1 MPSSAQDGSG
11 SVGGVEAQEGSPLV
25 DAAPQAFRRARG
37 EWSPV
42 GECAQAGASSL
53 FEMPWGRVAGA
64 GAGVGSGA
72 SAASSGASESDS
84 GTVAG
89 DSGDAGASPFLRHV
103 SISLREPGGGGGHM
117 SLAAGDA
124 GAAFAAPDACAASN
138 KLAPSRAARAWS
150 ATSVATNVDH
160 LSGNE
165 ATNALAS
172 CAKRRDALST
182 TLSMALRLAV
192 SLSTSRC
199 DFEKARAAVDFS
211 LDDANDSRVFSK
223 MPSAAANLSR
233 RVCTVAAASLSE
245 PT

>member
-1 MPSSAQDGSG
+1 M
-11 SVGGVEAQEGSPLV
+11 GGVEAQEGSPPV
-25 DAAPQAFRRARG
+25 DAAPQAFLLALG

-53 FEMPWGRVAGA
+53 LEMPCGRVGVGAGA
-64 GAGVGSGA
+64 GAGDGSGA

-124 GAAFAAPDACAASN
+124 GAALAAPDACAASN

-165 ATNALAS
+165 ATNADAS

-192 SLSTSRC
+192 SESTSR
-199 DFEKARAAVDFS
+199 
-211 LDDANDSRVFSK
+211 
-223 MPSAAANLSR
+223 
-233 RVCTVAAASLSE
+233 
-245 PT
+245 

>member
-1 MPSSAQDGSG
+1 MNDHYTLGGRIPSSAQDGSG

-53 FEMPWGRVAGA
+53 LEMPWGRVAGA

-103 SISLREPGGGGGHM
+103 SISLRDPGGGGGHM
-117 SLAAGDA
+117 SLAAGEA
-124 GAAFAAPDACAASN
+124 G
-138 KLAPSRAARAWS
+138 
-150 ATSVATNVDH
+150 
-160 LSGNE
+160 
-165 ATNALAS
+165 
-172 CAKRRDALST
+172 
-182 TLSMALRLAV
+182 
-192 SLSTSRC
+192 
-199 DFEKARAAVDFS
+199 
-211 LDDANDSRVFSK
+211 
-223 MPSAAANLSR
+223 
-233 RVCTVAAASLSE
+233 
-245 PT
+245 

>member
-25 DAAPQAFRRARG
+25 DAAPPQAFLRARG
-37 EWSPV
+37 LWSPV

-103 SISLREPGGGGGHM
+103 SISLRDPGGGGGHM

-124 GAAFAAPDACAASN
+124 GAAFAAPDACAASS

-150 ATSVATNVDH
+150 ATSAATSVDLCTNQPVSRRRSWRGHWWRPLVGKGRHEGRRVVREAPRRVVHDTFDGVA
-160 LSGNE
+160 S
-165 ATNALAS
+165 S
-172 CAKRRDALST
+172 CIAIDV
-182 TLSMALRLAV
+182 ALRLGEGP
-192 SLSTSRC
+192 RG
-199 DFEKARAAVDFS
+199 
-211 LDDANDSRVFSK
+211 
-223 MPSAAANLSR
+223 R
-233 RVCTVAAASLSE
+233 RLLFR
-245 PT
+245 

>member
-103 SISLREPGGGGGHM
+103 SMSLREPGGGGGHM
-117 SLAAGDA
+117 SLAAGEV

-138 KLAPSRAARAWS
+138 SDAPSRAARAWS
-150 ATSVATNVDH
+150 ATSVATSVD
-160 LSGNE
+160 LC
-165 ATNALAS
+165 TNQP
-172 CAKRRDALST
+172 
-182 TLSMALRLAV
+182 V
-192 SLSTSRC
+192 
-199 DFEKARAAVDFS
+199 
-211 LDDANDSRVFSK
+211 SRVPPNPFSARRGRADRIEWGETPTAT
-223 MPSAAANLSR
+223 PSSRYHEDGVDTGIKPFIGKGRHEGR
-233 RVCTVAAASLSE
+233 RVVREAS
-245 PT
+245 

>member
-11 SVGGVEAQEGSPLV
+11 SVGGVDAQEGSPLV
-25 DAAPQAFRRARG
+25 DQAFLRARG

-53 FEMPWGRVAGA
+53 LEMPWGRVGVGA

-124 GAAFAAPDACAASN
+124 GAAFAAPDACAAS
-138 KLAPSRAARAWS
+138 KSDAPSRAARAWS

-160 LSGNE
+160 LSGKD
-165 ATNALAS
+165 ATNADAS

-211 LDDANDSRVFSK
+211 FEDAKDSLEASR
-223 MPSAAANLSR
+223 MPSAAASR
-233 RVCTVAAASLSE
+233 SRNVWTVAAASLSE

>member
-1 MPSSAQDGSG
+1 M
-11 SVGGVEAQEGSPLV
+11 GGVDAQEGSPLV

-53 FEMPWGRVAGA
+53 LEMPCGRVAGA

-103 SISLREPGGGGGHM
+103 SMSLRDPGGGGGHM

-150 ATSVATNVDH
+150 ATSAATSVD
-160 LSGNE
+160 LC
-165 ATNALAS
+165 TNQP
-172 CAKRRDALST
+172 
-182 TLSMALRLAV
+182 M
-192 SLSTSRC
+192 
-199 DFEKARAAVDFS
+199 
-211 LDDANDSRVFSK
+211 
-223 MPSAAANLSR
+223 
-233 RVCTVAAASLSE
+233 
-245 PT
+245 

>member
-1 MPSSAQDGSG
+1 M
-11 SVGGVEAQEGSPLV
+11 GGVEAHDGNPFE
-25 DAAPQAFRRARG
+25 AAPHAFLRARG
-37 EWSPV
+37 LWSPV

-53 FEMPWGRVAGA
+53 LEMPWGRVAGA

-103 SISLREPGGGGGHM
+103 SMSLREPGGGGGHM

-124 GAAFAAPDACAASN
+124 GAAFAAPDAWAASS

-150 ATSVATNVDH
+150 ATSAATSVDLRTNQPVSRRRSMAWTLASNH
-160 LSGNE
+160 LSGND
-165 ATNALAS
+165 ATNADAS

-192 SLSTSRC
+192 SESTSR
-199 DFEKARAAVDFS
+199 
-211 LDDANDSRVFSK
+211 
-223 MPSAAANLSR
+223 
-233 RVCTVAAASLSE
+233 
-245 PT
+245 